1 MKLKCPDQGL
11 THTVIQEG
19 GGGGTKQD
27 LPPAV
32 MFLQAQGSGCTAGSC
47 LAPPVEPNYL

>member
-1 MKLKCPDQGL
+1 MKLKCSDQEL
-11 THTVIQEG
+11 THRVLQEEG
-19 GGGGTKQD
+19 EKKQD

-32 MFLQAQGSGCTAGSC
+32 TFLQAQGSGCTAGSC